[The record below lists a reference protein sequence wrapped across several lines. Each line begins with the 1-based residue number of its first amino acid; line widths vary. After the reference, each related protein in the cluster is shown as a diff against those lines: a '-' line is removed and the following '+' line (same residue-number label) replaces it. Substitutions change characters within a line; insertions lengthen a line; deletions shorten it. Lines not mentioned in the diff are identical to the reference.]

1 MDFSIY
7 DSQTRELLDEVY
19 AVFGQFSAWMLSNMT
34 HEEPPWKN
42 TPIGEKISS
51 EALRDYFKTQVVASD
66 G

>member
-34 HEEPPWKN
+34 YQSRL
-42 TPIGEKISS
+42 GKIPR
-51 EALRDYFKTQVVASD
+51 LGIKHFLPQVF